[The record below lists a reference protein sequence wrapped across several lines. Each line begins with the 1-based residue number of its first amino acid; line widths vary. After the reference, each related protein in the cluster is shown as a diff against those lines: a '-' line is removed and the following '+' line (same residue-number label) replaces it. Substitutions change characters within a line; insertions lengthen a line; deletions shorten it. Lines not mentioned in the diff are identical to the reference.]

1 MQKKTGEKIVSK
13 GKKGITLISLV
24 ITIVVLL
31 ILAGISINAVVGDN
45 GIIKKAQESSK
56 LTEEIEAKEIMNR
69 VILEYDLVNSGE
81 TLEEFLQTKVP
92 DRIDSVI
99 VNGDGTLTVSKN
111 NYTLTVKDKTSNG
124 SKEDDNKDKQE
135 GELTLSEYSGE
146 YTYPV
151 SGTFSVTK
159 NSGTI
164 SVKSSITN
172 IAIAKIEEK
181 NITVIPGTTEGTA
194 IITVTSASN
203 ANYKEKSVT
212 YTATVKN
219 GTINLSATAYSG
231 KYDGQAHNMII
242 NVTVDPSDA
251 KIEYSQDGNTYS
263 TIMPTITEATTI
275 LVYVRASKI
284 GYKTQMTTCTAQV
297 EVKTFTEDSGVGY
310 YADTD
315 GDGTPD
321 GIIFEDLKKGGS
333 GTWGSL
339 SNNGKYVVST
349 VSDTKEYYISQLNYE
364 GPFGKKDVISES
376 GTNLK
381 NDRFYV
387 MTLNDYNNGTTYT
400 FANAKG
406 ITKEKWSLP
415 SKNEWAAFAGKLEI
429 TESNYSTYGLSSYY
443 WTSTVNYS
451 DTSWYINFRK
461 YKIFTMITSSK
472 IPIRLC
478 RTF

>member
-1 MQKKTGEKIVSK
+1 MQKTREEIVLKEKN
-13 GKKGITLISLV
+13 GITLISLV

-31 ILAGISINAVVGDN
+31 ILVGISINAVIGDN

-164 SVKSSITN
+164 SVKSSNTN

-263 TIMPTITEATTI
+263 TVMPTITEATTI

-284 GYKTQMTTCTAQV
+284 GYKTQMTTCRG
-297 EVKTFTEDSGVGY
+297 ENFY
-310 YADTD
+310 R
-315 GDGTPD
+315 
-321 GIIFEDLKKGGS
+321 
-333 GTWGSL
+333 
-339 SNNGKYVVST
+339 
-349 VSDTKEYYISQLNYE
+349 
-364 GPFGKKDVISES
+364 
-376 GTNLK
+376 
-381 NDRFYV
+381 RFRSR
-387 MTLNDYNNGTTYT
+387 L
-400 FANAKG
+400 
-406 ITKEKWSLP
+406 
-415 SKNEWAAFAGKLEI
+415 
-429 TESNYSTYGLSSYY
+429 
-443 WTSTVNYS
+443 
-451 DTSWYINFRK
+451 
-461 YKIFTMITSSK
+461 
-472 IPIRLC
+472 LC
-478 RTF
+478 RYRWRWNS